1 MIKLSYGRNLKRPEC
16 LNDFENNLIVK
27 YSNENCIILENL
39 KDFRHCTKCSAYFCN
54 QCCDHSEKIIKLL
67 KEQSDNY
74 WFCSRCTKA
83 ALHAVFVEKD
93 IEERCQFSFW
103 KCWKKNKEED
113 NNTSVF
119 SSYETVMKNVEDRN
133 ITIRKELDKLENSID
148 SSKKQIFIQQSST
161 NK

>member
-74 WFCSRCTKA
+74 WFCSRCTKP

-93 IEERCQFSFW
+93 IEERCQIFF
-103 KCWKKNKEED
+103 
-113 NNTSVF
+113 
-119 SSYETVMKNVEDRN
+119 ETVEKK
-133 ITIRKELDKLENSID
+133 IKKL
-148 SSKKQIFIQQSST
+148 KKIIHLSLALW
-161 NK
+161 KP